1 MAKQPKMTLGSRVY
15 KAIDASA
22 RDDLDRWEGEGGTSR
37 PRYAFRRGQ
46 PVLSRFGMS
55 RRASYGS
62 PAQSTTA
69 AMMPWHGDSS

>member
-15 KAIDASA
+15 KAHDKSA

-46 PVLSRFGMS
+46 PLLSRFGMS
-55 RRASYGS
+55 RRPGCDA
-62 PAQSTTA
+62 PAQSSTD
-69 AMMPWHGDSS
+69 AMAGHGDSS